1 MGLRCVAKSGGL
13 LVVALAVWLT
23 ADSASADSE
32 YCDYGSRTVLFLV
45 DRTMAYDTND
55 KTLMN
60 EGVGKTV
67 PRLTVGDRV
76 VVQSITSDY
85 VYGER
90 KFDQCVP
97 GCPEGT
103 SLIDRYLG
111 QCNTVEANADY
122 RRFRRGLTS
131 VFRGFLSEQVE
142 YRRSDILRSIAGVAS
157 AIEQMHRQERRPA
170 DQERRSLRAV
180 YVFTDLLE
188 NSEEFPWPAIVTKE
202 PEGLVDYMRSRELLP
217 NLQGASITVFGYG
230 RLHDKE
236 RSPLNSTT
244 DLRLR
249 RFWSTYF
256 EAGAAGSHRIGNRLE

>member
-1 MGLRCVAKSGGL
+1 MRRHIAAKGGGL
-13 LVVALAVWLT
+13 LVALAVWLSGDSAT
-23 ADSASADSE
+23 ADPE

-60 EGVGKTV
+60 EGVGKIV

-90 KFDQCVP
+90 KFDECVP

-103 SLIDRYLG
+103 SLFDRYLG
-111 QCNTVEANADY
+111 QCNTVAANADY
-122 RRFRRGLTS
+122 KRFRRSLTN
-131 VFRGFLSEQVE
+131 VFRGFLSEQAE
-142 YRRSDILRSIAGVAS
+142 YRRSDILGSIAGVSS
-157 AIEQMHRQERRPA
+157 AVEQMHRQERRPA
-170 DQERRSLRAV
+170 DQERRSLGDV
-180 YVFTDLLE
+180 YLFTDLLE
-188 NSEEFPWPAIVTKE
+188 NSEDFPWPAIVAKE
-202 PEGLVDYMRSRELLP
+202 PAGLVDYIRSRELLP

-236 RSPLNSTT
+236 RSPLNATT
-244 DLRLR
+244 DQRLR